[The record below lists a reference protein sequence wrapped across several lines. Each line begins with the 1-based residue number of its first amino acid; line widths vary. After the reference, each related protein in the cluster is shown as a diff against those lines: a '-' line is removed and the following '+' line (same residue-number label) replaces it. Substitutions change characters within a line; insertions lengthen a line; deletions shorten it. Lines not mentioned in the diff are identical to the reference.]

1 METLIIGVII
11 FLVIVAVGQWQQQR
25 GIDKH
30 ELPLDAANPPIKNF
44 STGNCTLR
52 LISAGNN
59 LIAVLKEVRT
69 ITEFGLKEAKFI
81 VDNTPSIIC
90 KNIDEF
96 TAQKYKQSL
105 ESVGAIVNI
114 ESSNNV

>member
-1 METLIIGVII
+1 METLVIGVII
-11 FLVIVAVGQWQQQR
+11 FVIIVAIGQWHQQR
-25 GIDKH
+25 QISKFDVPMEINK
-30 ELPLDAANPPIKNF
+30 PPIKVF
-44 STGNCTLR
+44 STGEYTLK
-52 LISAGNN
+52 LMSPGNN

-69 ITEFGLKEAKFI
+69 ITDFGLREGKFI

-96 TAQKYKQSL
+96 TAQKYKQKL
-105 ESVGAIVNI
+105 ESLGAVVNI